1 MVKVILHGVSGT
13 VEQEVPEN
21 SNLVVLAGLKKFPG
35 LRYSCGMGR
44 CGKCASRV
52 LKGAEHLPPP
62 NWKEERV
69 LGEDK
74 LQEGYRLLCQLYV
87 THDLEVQQDPVPI
100 IPAYRRAGA
109 GQKV

>member
-1 MVKVILHGVSGT
+1 MIKVTLRGPNGT
-13 VEQEVPEN
+13 FEQEVPEN

-52 LKGAEHLPPP
+52 VRGAEHLPPP
-62 NWKEERV
+62 DWKEERV

-74 LQEGYRLLCQLYV
+74 LQEGYRLMCQLYL
-87 THDLEVQQDPVPI
+87 THDLEIAQDKVPI
-100 IPAYRRAGA
+100 VPAYRRVR
-109 GQKV
+109 QKV